1 MWLSE
6 ETIRQAHRAFVL
18 VQFMKD
24 VYGLPAETE
33 VVFMPPAAIRIGT
46 EVIDWTEYSRAADP
60 VGTALAMWNNVRLMA
75 DLMEVDNDEA
85 KAQSS

>member
-1 MWLSE
+1 MVLSE

-33 VVFMPPAAIRIGT
+33 VVFIPPSAIRIGT
-46 EVIDWTEYSRAADP
+46 EIVDWAEYGKASDP
-60 VGTALAMWNNVRLMA
+60 VGTTLTMWNNVRLLA
-75 DLMEVDNDEA
+75 GLVEVINDEA